1 MSKYFDQWDAALKA
15 APAVD
20 DTETA
25 EIELEGFKFLG
36 RRPPLML
43 WIKSGRVPQ
52 ALMRTMLKASKGEDV
67 EFEPESL
74 GAEEMT
80 SLIALQQDAV
90 LASVVDPK
98 IVMGT
103 PGPGEVSYKDFCEK
117 FPNIVDAI
125 VNWVL
130 SNCPGIPVKTETEA
144 TSVEALGRFRQK
156 RPGGVPP
163 WAEPDSANVGGETQ
177 QDLRAAG

>member
-1 MSKYFDQWDAALKA
+1 MSKYFQQWDAALKA
-15 APAVD
+15 APAAD
-20 DTETA
+20 DIQTA

-52 ALMRTMLKASKGEDV
+52 ALMRTMLRASKGEEV
-67 EFEPESL
+67 EFE
-74 GAEEMT
+74 AETLSADEMT
-80 SLIALQQDAV
+80 SLISLQQDAV

-98 IVMGT
+98 IVMGAA
-103 PGPGEVSYKDFCEK
+103 GPGEVSYQEFCER
-117 FPNIVDAI
+117 FPNVVDAI

-130 SNCPGIPVKTETEA
+130 SNCPGIPVKTETED

-163 WAEPDSANVGGETQ
+163 WTEPDGANVGGETQ